1 MRVMRL
7 LGLLGVA
14 RQPNQELADEQ
25 RSPVAFIQRAV
36 QALQDGAATQHI
48 SFVGRLETAVDL
60 IQRWRAAAL

>member
-1 MRVMRL
+1 MRL

-36 QALQDGAATQHI
+36 QALQDSAATQHY
-48 SFVGRLETAVDL
+48 FV
-60 IQRWRAAAL
+60 RWKT